1 MTFKSIK
8 FNNNLLPKYND
19 IINCILYYK
28 ENAKKDKIKNFLF
41 IKKVT
46 TSVLEIWSRAS
57 IEYVNERR
65 LHERIKYIWDKYLWL
80 NKNKKK
86 Q

>member
-1 MTFKSIK
+1 MNFKSIK

-28 ENAKKDKIKNFLF
+28 ENAKKDKIKNCLF
-41 IKKVT
+41 IKKT

-57 IEYVNERR
+57 IEYLNEIR
-65 LHERIKYIWDKYLWL
+65 LHERIKYIWYKYLWL
-80 NKNKKK
+80 NTN
-86 Q
+86 